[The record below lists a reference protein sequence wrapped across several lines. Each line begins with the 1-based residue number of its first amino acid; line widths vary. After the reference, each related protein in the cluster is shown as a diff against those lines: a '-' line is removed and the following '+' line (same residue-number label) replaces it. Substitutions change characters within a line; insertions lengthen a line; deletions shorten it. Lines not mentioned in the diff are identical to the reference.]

1 MKEIK
6 EYTVS
11 ITLTEETEAK
21 LINLTEKY
29 NNFPGKDTTYPF
41 AGYTPEK
48 VLEMVLNFGTKT
60 TIMELISYHEQM
72 LQREKERDA
81 ERAAESLGAGE

>member
-1 MKEIK
+1 MK
-6 EYTVS
+6 EYTVN
-11 ITLTEETEAK
+11 IMIMDETEAE
-21 LINLTEKY
+21 LIALTEKY
-29 NNFPGKDTTYPF
+29 NNFPGKDSTYPF

-60 TIMELISYHEQM
+60 TIMELFSYHEQM